1 LAWHI
6 ISLVTGTQEGK
17 IVDSAFV
24 ITWKELLIAAIVVLG
39 VYIAELLLLMHSSR
53 GRGVRVWQR
62 GAQARELHEIRKEL
76 AELKDR
82 LAKLEAAELPAPAA
96 DTAVATPY
104 SRAFTLAK
112 QGLDVG
118 QVASTCGISRAEA
131 ELIVAMQ
138 RGGES

>member
-1 LAWHI
+1 MD
-6 ISLVTGTQEGK
+6 G
-17 IVDSAFV
+17 AFV

-53 GRGVRVWQR
+53 GRGVRIWRR

-76 AELKDR
+76 AGLKER
-82 LAKLEAAELPAPAA
+82 LAKLEAAEPPAPAA
-96 DTAVATPY
+96 ADANVATPY

-138 RGGES
+138 RGGA